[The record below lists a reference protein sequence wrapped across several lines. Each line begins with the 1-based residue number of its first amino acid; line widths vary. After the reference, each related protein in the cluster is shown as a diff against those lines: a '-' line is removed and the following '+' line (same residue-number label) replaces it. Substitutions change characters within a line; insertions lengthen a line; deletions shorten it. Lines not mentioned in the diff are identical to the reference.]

1 MPYKFE
7 RLYGVPATCN
17 FVLWET
23 DGIDINA
30 TASAVL
36 GDVTYF
42 QNFTDACANSTNL
55 FSAHTS
61 GLGHQL
67 IVSTAEMETSKI
79 FIKISDTHNSP
90 KEWLDEI
97 IIIET
102 YGNENSQHNRRES
115 GVILETVIAS
125 ASGNAEFFIV
135 DKPNDNNTLL
145 NSVAMII
152 DNSGPNSPPDRSFR
166 NVTSYTGSTG
176 RIELESDIDFTMT
189 SGDRVTFL
197 PASVVDSAD
206 DIASAVWDV
215 ARADHT
221 TAGTFGQGVNL
232 GEFNASGKAN
242 VSGIFVS
249 ALTDQNIMSTDD
261 LPSNF
266 GGMAITGG
274 GAVTVGTNNDK
285 TDYTLAAGEATALS
299 EVFLTFS
306 WSAITTSAGSR
317 STLNALRFLRNKW
330 EVSGSS
336 ITIFKEN
343 DVSAA
348 WTSDLSTVASA
359 NSIITFTPEN

>member
-23 DGIDINA
+23 DGVDINA

-42 QNFTDACANSTNL
+42 QNFTDASANATNL

-67 IVSTAEMETSKI
+67 ILSTAEMETSKI
-79 FIKISDTHNSP
+79 FVKISDTHNSP
-90 KEWLDEI
+90 KEWLDEV

-102 YGNENSQHNRRES
+102 YGNENSQHNRREP
-115 GVILETVIAS
+115 GVLLETVIAS
-125 ASGNAEFFIV
+125 ASGNAEFIIV

-152 DNSGPNSPPDRSFR
+152 DNSGPNSP
-166 NVTSYTGSTG
+166 
-176 RIELESDIDFTMT
+176 
-189 SGDRVTFL
+189 
-197 PASVVDSAD
+197 
-206 DIASAVWDV
+206 
-215 ARADHT
+215 
-221 TAGTFGQGVNL
+221 
-232 GEFNASGKAN
+232 
-242 VSGIFVS
+242 FVS

-261 LPSNF
+261 LPTNF

-285 TDYTLAAGEATALS
+285 TEYALTSAAYQDAATVAL
-299 EVFLTFS
+299 VQS
-306 WSAITTSAGSR
+306 WSAIAVSASYR
-317 STLNALRFLRNKW
+317 STWNALRFLRNRW
-330 EVSGSS
+330 GVSAAEL
-336 ITIFKEN
+336 TIYKEN

-348 WTSDLSTVASA
+348 WTASLTVTTSA
-359 NSIITFTPEN
+359 DAITDSNPD

>member
-23 DGIDINA
+23 DGVDINA

-42 QNFTDACANSTNL
+42 QNFTDASANATNL

-67 IVSTAEMETSKI
+67 ILSTAEMETSKI
-79 FIKISDTHNSP
+79 FVKISDTHNSP
-90 KEWLDEI
+90 KEWLDEV

-102 YGNENSQHNRRES
+102 YGNENSQHNRREP
-115 GVILETVIAS
+115 GVLLETVIAS
-125 ASGNAEFFIV
+125 ASGNAEFIIV

-152 DNSGPNSPPDRSFR
+152 DNSGPNSPADRNFR
-166 NVTSYTGSTG
+166 NVISYTGATG
-176 RIELESDIDFTMT
+176 RVELESDTDFTIT
-189 SGDRVTFL
+189 SSDRVTFL
-197 PASVVDSAD
+197 PAATVDTAD

-215 ARADHT
+215 ARTNHQ
-221 TAGTFGQGVNL
+221 TAGTFGHGVNL
-232 GEFNASGKAN
+232 NEFTTSGKTAI
-242 VSGIFVS
+242 SAIFVS

-261 LPSNF
+261 LPTNF

-285 TDYTLAAGEATALS
+285 TEYALTSAAYQDAATVAL
-299 EVFLTFS
+299 VQS
-306 WSAITTSAGSR
+306 WSAIAVSASYR
-317 STLNALRFLRNKW
+317 STWNALRFLRNRW
-330 EVSGSS
+330 GVSAAEL
-336 ITIFKEN
+336 TIYKEN

-348 WTSDLSTVASA
+348 WTASLTVTTSA
-359 NSIITFTPEN
+359 DAITDSNPD